1 MGNVISLEEF
11 GYKPSVP
18 ERINI
23 ETFIYIIKSGG
34 HTSTTTNKEIPQDL
48 IDTVKKYLLDEH
60 KELIQESFGDE
71 VKKKALRGV
80 VSQFITSQPNIE
92 GFTLEQLAK
101 GIVDAVAGLDVL
113 EPFAEQDTVTDI
125 ICNNWDEIWIKD
137 LEKGDYLSNVTFK
150 SKEAYLALCNKFV
163 NASGQTWTHSK
174 PKCDAYFPNMRIN
187 LVGFDISKYGV
198 SLAIRIFGKTL
209 RINDEIIVEE
219 GLASKEMLPF
229 FKAMMRS
236 RSRILISGET
246 GSGKTEFM
254 KYLLGKKVK
263 TDKTLVL
270 QDVDEMNL
278 KQIYS
283 KEWNLSTW
291 LTREREDSST
301 SVTYEDLLSGVVRQT
316 IKIICINEL
325 RGREAW
331 GAKKLA
337 ETGHGILTS
346 LHSPSSADSVERYS
360 SMCLEAVN
368 ISKEYLQQSIALN
381 FDYGMHFELML
392 DGKRRLTEIV
402 EYIGYE
408 NGKLIYTPLYLFNV
422 KEIKEF
428 QDEHDQTKFIIN
440 GSHER
445 VGKLSDRM
453 IKKLKFKGIKT
464 SELEVAKELPIVK
477 EGEKLIG
484 IS

>member
-1 MGNVISLEEF
+1 MGNVISLEEL
-11 GYKPSVP
+11 GYIPSIP

-23 ETFIYIIKSGG
+23 KNYIYNIKSGG
-34 HTSTTTNKEIPQDL
+34 HTSTPTTKEITEDL
-48 IDTVKKYLLDEH
+48 IDTVKKYLLKDH

-71 VKKKALRGV
+71 AKKEALKDV
-80 VSQFITSQPNIE
+80 VSQFLTTQPNIE
-92 GFTLEQLAK
+92 GFTLEELTK

-113 EPFAEQDTVTDI
+113 EPFSEQDNITDI
-125 ICNNWDEIWIKD
+125 ICNSWDEIWIKD
-137 LEKGDYLSNVTFK
+137 LEKGDYLSDVTFK
-150 SKEAYLALCNKFV
+150 SKESYEALCNKFV

-187 LVGFDISKYGV
+187 LVGFDISKYGI
-198 SLAIRIFGKTL
+198 SLAIRIFAKTL

-219 GLASKEMLPF
+219 GLASKEMIPF
-229 FKAMMRS
+229 FRAMMKS

-291 LTREREDSST
+291 LTRDREDSST

-316 IKIICINEL
+316 IKIICVNEL

-346 LHSPSSADSVERYS
+346 LHSPSAAESVERYS

-381 FDYGMHFELML
+381 FDYGIHFELML

-408 NGKLIYTPLYLFNV
+408 NGKLIYTPLYSFNV
-422 KEIKEF
+422 KEIEEF
-428 QDEHDQTKFIIN
+428 EDENNQTRFIIN

-445 VGKLSDRM
+445 VGKLSESM

-464 SELEVAKELPIVK
+464 SELEVAKELPVAT